1 MKVSVTLYRWLL
13 HTMLNLSI
21 AERFGIFFFVF
32 ADVIYDIVLN
42 FGAVKIFTVK
52 TKGRNKR
59 MRIIQRIKVSG

>member
-21 AERFGIFFFVF
+21 AERFGIFFVF